1 MKTSLYTILCIAIR
15 LGAVLLAMG
24 IVVALPNLYF
34 VAHTAGVS
42 SDTVPL
48 MGLIYLVGLLA
59 AFLLWVYPAVL
70 ARLAA
75 GKSAEQIFE
84 SPIDAR
90 TIQYVALSV
99 LGVSFALKGLIELVF
114 EVFRLATLASGVPPG
129 ANLLPSELPRLA
141 SNVAEI
147 LLGIALM
154 LGAKG
159 LTTLL
164 QRLRYGNQSWEEQ
177 V

>member
-1 MKTSLYTILCIAIR
+1 MRTSIYTILCIVIR
-15 LGAVLLAMG
+15 LGAVILAMG
-24 IVVALPNLYF
+24 IVLALPNLYF
-34 VAHTAGVS
+34 VAHTTGAS
-42 SDTVPL
+42 TDTVPL
-48 MGLIYLVGLLA
+48 LGLIYLMGLLVA
-59 AFLLWVYPAVL
+59 LLLWVHPAVL
-70 ARLAA
+70 VRLAA
-75 GKSAEQIFE
+75 GKSAEQVFE

-99 LGVSFALKGLIELVF
+99 LGVSFALKGLIGLVF
-114 EVFRLATLASGVPPG
+114 EVFRLLTFASGAPPG

-141 SNVAEI
+141 SDVAEI

-177 V
+177 A